1 MLDYN
6 LLVAFR
12 AGKEEEA
19 EDEMVKRARDAG
31 AEIEDWNVSMA
42 PDLYLVRV
50 NGEARRTVQKIIRL
64 AEHFPDVFAY
74 TVRWT
79 PVDEWI
85 NAEEEMIRAV
95 VERYRQSDPQLP
107 VTLNILHSCSDKFS
121 GLAESLS
128 ANSSAQPPESGL
140 LINVLGDTA
149 AITLLSK
156 QEELMDINQIRAK
169 NGLPAV

>member
-1 MLDYN
+1 
-6 LLVAFR
+6 
-12 AGKEEEA
+12 
-19 EDEMVKRARDAG
+19 
-31 AEIEDWNVSMA
+31 
-42 PDLYLVRV
+42 
-50 NGEARRTVQKIIRL
+50 
-64 AEHFPDVFAY
+64 
-74 TVRWT
+74 
-79 PVDEWI
+79 
-85 NAEEEMIRAV
+85 MIRAV